1 MVNPRYR
8 PIVGNSRKPVGS
20 KKELGE
26 IKKDFVYPAKE
37 KYIGSHIKS
46 DLAGVSV
53 SNESYEKYY
62 KDLIW
67 EDIIR
72 MEN

>member
-8 PIVGNSRKPVGS
+8 PTIANSRKPVGS
-20 KKELGE
+20 KKEIGE
-26 IKKDFVYPAKE
+26 TKTDFVYPPKE

-46 DLAGVSV
+46 KLGDEYA

-62 KDLIW
+62 KDLF
-67 EDIIR
+67 
-72 MEN
+72 

>member
-8 PIVGNSRKPVGS
+8 PFNGNSRKPI
-20 KKELGE
+20 KKQPEVILSE
-26 IKKDFVYPAKE
+26 TKKDFVYPPKE

-46 DLAGVSV
+46 DLAGEPV

-67 EDIIR
+67 V
-72 MEN
+72 